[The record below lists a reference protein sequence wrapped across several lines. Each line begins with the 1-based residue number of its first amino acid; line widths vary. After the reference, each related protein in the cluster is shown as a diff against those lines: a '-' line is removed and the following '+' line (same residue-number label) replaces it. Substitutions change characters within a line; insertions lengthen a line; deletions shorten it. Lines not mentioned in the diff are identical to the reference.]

1 MLCAAVW
8 YYNIRCVL
16 REKVFFFRK
25 IGGNFFAARPRRAQ
39 PEGAVLW
46 KEKGDRIMDLKELYD
61 QIGGNYQETISR
73 LPSEPMVKK
82 FVLKYPADPTYAQL
96 QAAIAQK
103 DWETAF
109 RAAHTLKGVAQNL
122 GFDRLYTAVF
132 ALTEQLRGGK
142 PMQNE
147 QDWLAVQQAQKTV
160 LDGIAQFG
168 QQ

>member
-1 MLCAAVW
+1 
-8 YYNIRCVL
+8 
-16 REKVFFFRK
+16 
-25 IGGNFFAARPRRAQ
+25 
-39 PEGAVLW
+39 
-46 KEKGDRIMDLKELYD
+46 MDLQELYD

>member
-1 MLCAAVW
+1 MCAAVW
-8 YYNIRCVL
+8 YYNIKCVL
-16 REKVFFFRK
+16 REKVFFFVRSAA
-25 IGGNFFAARPRRAQ
+25 IFFAALPRRAQ

-46 KEKGDRIMDLKELYD
+46 KEKEDRIMDLKELYD

-160 LDGIAQFG
+160 REGIAQFG

>member
-1 MLCAAVW
+1 MCAAVW

-16 REKVFFFRK
+16 REKVFFFVRSAA
-25 IGGNFFAARPRRAQ
+25 IFFAAQPRRAQ

-142 PMQNE
+142 PMQDE
-147 QDWLAVQQAQKTV
+147 QDWLAVQQAKKTV

>member
-16 REKVFFFRK
+16 REKVFFFVRSAA
-25 IGGNFFAARPRRAQ
+25 IFFAALPRRAQ

-96 QAAIAQK
+96 
-103 DWETAF
+103 
-109 RAAHTLKGVAQNL
+109 
-122 GFDRLYTAVF
+122 
-132 ALTEQLRGGK
+132 
-142 PMQNE
+142 
-147 QDWLAVQQAQKTV
+147 
-160 LDGIAQFG
+160 
-168 QQ
+168 

>member
-1 MLCAAVW
+1 M
-8 YYNIRCVL
+8 
-16 REKVFFFRK
+16 FFFVRSAA
-25 IGGNFFAARPRRAQ
+25 IFFAALPRRAQ

>member
-1 MLCAAVW
+1 MTIEQC
-8 YYNIRCVL
+8 YQ
-16 REKVFFFRK
+16 E
-25 IGGNFFAARPRRAQ
+25 
-39 PEGAVLW
+39 
-46 KEKGDRIMDLKELYD
+46 M
-61 QIGGNYQETISR
+61 GGNYTEVCGR
-73 LPSEPMVKK
+73 LPSQRLVEK
-82 FVLKYPADPTYAQL
+82 FVRKFLDDRSYAEL
-96 QAAIAQK
+96 TAAMAAG
-103 DWETAF
+103 DHDAAF